1 MIKIPELFKG
11 TENFWK
17 INSEYVIVFEDF
29 YNKDKSKD
37 KEKSSKI
44 MWALYFKLH
53 PDSVFYNLPDKD
65 NVIIE
70 RFLKEP
76 KFKWKQYED
85 IEIEF
90 KNTILTQAER
100 SLYEWDEFMKK
111 RDKYLKNTEYYF
123 DQYKIDENGDNI
135 FSKTGNPVLVK
146 GTAEQLDK
154 ALTTTPKIFMDYG
167 KIRKELQEEKLKR
180 GKGNKPLSASDANL
194 I

>member
-1 MIKIPELFKG
+1 
-11 TENFWK
+11 
-17 INSEYVIVFEDF
+17 
-29 YNKDKSKD
+29 
-37 KEKSSKI
+37 
-44 MWALYFKLH
+44 MWALYYKVH
-53 PDSVFYNLPDKD
+53 PDSPFYNLPDKD
-65 NVIIE
+65 NVIITK
-70 RFLKEP
+70 FLKEP
-76 KFKWKQYED
+76 KFKWKDYED
-85 IEIEF
+85 VEIEF

-123 DQYKIDENGDNI
+123 DQYKVDENGDNI

-146 GTAEQLDK
+146 GTNDALDK
-154 ALTTTPKIFMDYG
+154 AMTTSPRLFMDYG